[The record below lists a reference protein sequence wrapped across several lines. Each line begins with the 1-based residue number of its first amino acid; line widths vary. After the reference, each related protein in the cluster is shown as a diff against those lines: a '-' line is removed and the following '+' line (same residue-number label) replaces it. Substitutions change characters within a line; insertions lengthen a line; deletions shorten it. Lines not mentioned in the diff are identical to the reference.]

1 MRYVLLAC
9 VVGVGALIALVPSM
23 SRPTVP
29 LGVSV
34 PRERI
39 TDPAVRR
46 ALGRFRLGVG
56 ALTVAGLVAGLL
68 GDPSIVFGPAILGV
82 VVRSIV
88 VIAVARRG
96 IVAAKQ
102 QGQWYAGQPVRTS
115 ASVSGPTGNPRPAW
129 ILYAVAALMAVA
141 APLWLLVRFD
151 RLPDPYPRHWSVSGP
166 PDGWGARNLLAVLLP
181 SGWPILLI
189 ALFAAMMLAVSRRR
203 AVAPPDGSPLAAR
216 AARRAVYAVVRKGVG
231 CIAIVIGAASLA
243 SAIVIG
249 ADRLSA
255 PPVIV
260 WVEVAALAVVV
271 TWLVVGARRA
281 QSQSAAAPATGAQ
294 SHDDDADWK
303 LGMFYYRPDDPSFLV
318 PKRVGVGETINF
330 GHPAGKI
337 SAVVILIM
345 LVAAIVAS
353 ALSL

>member
-1 MRYVLLAC
+1 M
-9 VVGVGALIALVPSM
+9 
-23 SRPTVP
+23 
-29 LGVSV
+29 
-34 PRERI
+34 
-39 TDPAVRR
+39 
-46 ALGRFRLGVG
+46 
-56 ALTVAGLVAGLL
+56 
-68 GDPSIVFGPAILGV
+68 
-82 VVRSIV
+82 
-88 VIAVARRG
+88 
-96 IVAAKQ
+96 
-102 QGQWYAGQPVRTS
+102 
-115 ASVSGPTGNPRPAW
+115 
-129 ILYAVAALMAVA
+129 
-141 APLWLLVRFD
+141 
-151 RLPDPYPRHWSVSGP
+151 
-166 PDGWGARNLLAVLLP
+166 
-181 SGWPILLI
+181 
-189 ALFAAMMLAVSRRR
+189 
-203 AVAPPDGSPLAAR
+203 APPDGSPLAAR
-216 AARRAVYAVVRKGVG
+216 AARREVYAVVQKGVG

>member
-29 LGVSV
+29 FGVSV

-56 ALTVAGLVAGLL
+56 ALTAAGLVAGLL
-68 GDPSIVFGPAILGV
+68 GDPSTVFGPAILGV
-82 VVRSIV
+82 VVGSIV

-166 PDGWGARNLLAVLLP
+166 PDGWGA
-181 SGWPILLI
+181 
-189 ALFAAMMLAVSRRR
+189 SR
-203 AVAPPDGSPLAAR
+203 SSS
-216 AARRAVYAVVRKGVG
+216 ARRA
-231 CIAIVIGAASLA
+231 S
-243 SAIVIG
+243 
-249 ADRLSA
+249 
-255 PPVIV
+255 P
-260 WVEVAALAVVV
+260 
-271 TWLVVGARRA
+271 AR
-281 QSQSAAAPATGAQ
+281 S
-294 SHDDDADWK
+294 
-303 LGMFYYRPDDPSFLV
+303 
-318 PKRVGVGETINF
+318 
-330 GHPAGKI
+330 
-337 SAVVILIM
+337 
-345 LVAAIVAS
+345 
-353 ALSL
+353 

>member
-46 ALGRFRLGVG
+46 AVSRFRLGVG
-56 ALTVAGLVAGLL
+56 ALTAAGLVVGLL

-82 VVRSIV
+82 VVGSIV

-96 IVAAKQ
+96 IVTAKQ

-189 ALFAAMMLAVSRRR
+189 ALLAAMM
-203 AVAPPDGSPLAAR
+203 LAAR
-216 AARRAVYAVVRKGVG
+216 AARREVYAVFQKGVG